1 MTLSDGKQWKVL
13 LPGGQLKRE
22 KKKKKIT
29 SPNDTAMLA
38 KTHTVFNL
46 ISKKY
51 DLAHR
56 NLGPILE
63 K

>member
-22 KKKKKIT
+22 KKKKIT